1 MVERSTITAFLSVLA
16 ILAAIWSCQ
25 PVGMEPPA
33 GIDPVA
39 FTQRGL
45 PIWNES
51 ELDLIDELYVAG
63 AVRHDTGASQDVVG
77 IEALRGYATDLRTG
91 FPDFHVTVD
100 EAFVAG
106 DRVVNRW
113 TVTGTHEGV
122 FRDQPPTGRSIQI
135 QGVTIS
141 RVVDGRTA
149 EEWVYWNDLTAW
161 QQLGYS
167 LTPPAQAPVE

>member
-1 MVERSTITAFLSVLA
+1 MVRPATIAVSLA
-16 ILAAIWSCQ
+16 TLATLATIWSCQ
-25 PVGMEPPA
+25 PVTTEPIA
-33 GIDPVA
+33 GIDAVA

-45 PIWNES
+45 PIWNEGD
-51 ELDLIDELYVAG
+51 LDLIDELYLPD
-63 AVRHDTGASQDVVG
+63 AVRHDAGVPEDVVG
-77 IEALRGYATDLRTG
+77 IEVLKGYVTALRTG

-100 EAFVAG
+100 EAFAAG

-122 FRDQPPTGRSIQI
+122 FRDQPPTGMSLQI

-149 EEWVYWNDLTAW
+149 EEWVYWNDLAAW

-167 LTPPAQAPVE
+167 LTPPTQAPAE